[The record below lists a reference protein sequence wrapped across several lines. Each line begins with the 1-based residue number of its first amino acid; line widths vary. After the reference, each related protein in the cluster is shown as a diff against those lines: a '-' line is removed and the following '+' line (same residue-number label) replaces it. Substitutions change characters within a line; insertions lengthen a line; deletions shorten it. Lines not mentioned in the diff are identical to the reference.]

1 MYKKVIEMKRKNT
14 IFFIGFFI
22 LVFVLVAAFL
32 NQEDTNK
39 LNQNEFL
46 IIGHRGASG
55 YAPEHTMESYRLAK
69 DMGADYLEIDLQE
82 TKDGVLVAMHDN
94 NVDRTTNKT
103 GLVKEYTISDLK
115 KLDAGSWFN
124 EENPSKAKQQYK
136 GLEVPALEEIFNEF
150 GNQEN
155 YYIEIKSPE
164 ENKGIEKKLIALLEK
179 YHLIGDHSSNGKVII
194 QSFSKESLKKI
205 SKEYEDIPLI
215 QLFSYENSATIT
227 KQELEEVKQYAIGI
241 GINYSQLNEEYGKRV
256 LEADLLL
263 HPYTVNSKEEVTNA
277 REMGATGVFTD
288 YIDSAY

>member
-277 REMGATGVFTD
+277 REKGATGVFTD